1 MQGAFGCPCGFC
13 SFNRDSSSP
22 PSSWGKMAMG
32 DPANTIAPDLLIG
45 PDLREFSRYIADRNG
60 YSLAVYLHLPP
71 GPVEV
76 GGGFAGPQVID
87 TLAVPLDFQRFVS
100 DTVRNLNS
108 EIGLDLW
115 QTSDRSRADIE
126 ILFDSNIDLDDDGLT
141 LGLAAS
147 NLNTAGAPSGSK
159 TRWWEIYL
167 NAPELLGNPTLLRYA
182 FIHELAHSLG
192 LEHPFDNDDGDV
204 YLSANWQSSATPEQ
218 TVMSYRTPS
227 GGNSAW
233 PTWYSTN
240 DLAALKTIWS
250 DRRTALADTTAPVLL
265 DAVLTGNILRLN
277 FNERLDDTA
286 LVAKHFTFK
295 ASGDGRRLRTKAISA
310 VVDSQE
316 RLVTVSLSPTATPIT
331 GLSWSYTPK
340 GKSGSVIADLAGNP
354 WSSKGWLIAEVF
366 ATSQ

>member
-1 MQGAFGCPCGFC
+1 
-13 SFNRDSSSP
+13 
-22 PSSWGKMAMG
+22 MG
-32 DPANTIAPDLLIG
+32 DQAGAIAPDLLIG
-45 PDLREFSRYIADRNG
+45 PRLRDFSQFIAAGNG
-60 YSLAVYLHLPP
+60 NRLAVYLHLPP
-71 GPVEV
+71 GPVQV
-76 GGGFAGPQVID
+76 GGGFAHSQVIN
-87 TLAVPLDFQRFVS
+87 TLAVPQDFQRFTS
-100 DTVRNLNS
+100 DVVLNLNR

-126 ILFDSNIDLDDDGLT
+126 IFFDSVINLDNDGLT
-141 LGLAAS
+141 LGLTIS
-147 NLNTAGAPSGSK
+147 NLKSAGAPSGSK

-167 NAPELLGNPTLLRYA
+167 NAPELLGNPTLLQYA
-182 FIHELAHSLG
+182 FLHELGHSLG
-192 LEHPFDNDDGDV
+192 MEHPFDNSDGDV

-227 GGNSAW
+227 GSNSAW

-240 DLAALKTIWS
+240 DLAALKTIWG

-295 ASGDGRRLRTKAISA
+295 ASGVGRRLRTKAISA

-331 GLSWSYTPK
+331 GLSWSYAPK
-340 GKSGSVIADLAGNP
+340 GKSGSAIADLAGNP

>member
-1 MQGAFGCPCGFC
+1 
-13 SFNRDSSSP
+13 
-22 PSSWGKMAMG
+22 MG
-32 DPANTIAPDLLIG
+32 DQAGAIDPDLLIG
-45 PDLREFSRYIADRNG
+45 PLLRDFSQYIAAGNG
-60 YSLAVYLHLPP
+60 NSLAVYLHLPP
-71 GPVEV
+71 GPVQV
-76 GGGFAGPQVID
+76 GGGFASSQVIN
-87 TLAVPLDFQRFVS
+87 TLAVPQDFQRFTS
-100 DTVRNLNS
+100 DVVLNLNR

-126 ILFDSNIDLDDDGLT
+126 IFFDSEINLDNDGLT
-141 LGLAAS
+141 LGLANS
-147 NLNTAGAPSGSK
+147 NINSAGAPSGSK

-167 NAPELLGNPTLLRYA
+167 NAPELLGNPTLLQYA
-182 FIHELAHSLG
+182 FLHELGHSLG
-192 LEHPFDNDDGDV
+192 MEHPFDNSDGDW
-204 YLSANWQSSATPEQ
+204 YLSTNWQSSATPKQ

-227 GGNSAW
+227 GSNSAW

-240 DLAALKTIWS
+240 DLAALKTIWG

-286 LVAKHFTFK
+286 LVAKHFSFK
-295 ASGDGRRLRTKAISA
+295 ASGVGRRLRTKAISA
-310 VVDSQE
+310 LVDSQE

-340 GKSGSVIADLAGNP
+340 GKSGSAIADLAGNP

>member
-1 MQGAFGCPCGFC
+1 
-13 SFNRDSSSP
+13 
-22 PSSWGKMAMG
+22 MG
-32 DPANTIAPDLLIG
+32 DQAGAIDPDLLIG
-45 PDLREFSRYIADRNG
+45 PLLRDFSQYIAAGNG
-60 YSLAVYLHLPP
+60 NSLAVYLHLPP
-71 GPVEV
+71 GPVQV
-76 GGGFAGPQVID
+76 GGGFASSQVIN
-87 TLAVPLDFQRFVS
+87 TLAVPQDFQRFTS
-100 DTVRNLNS
+100 DVVLNLNR

-126 ILFDSNIDLDDDGLT
+126 IFFDSEINLDNDGLT
-141 LGLAAS
+141 LGLANS
-147 NLNTAGAPSGSK
+147 NINSAGAPSGSK

-167 NAPELLGNPTLLRYA
+167 NAPELLGNPTLLKYA
-182 FIHELAHSLG
+182 FLHELGHSLG
-192 LEHPFDNDDGDV
+192 LEHPFDNSDGDL
-204 YLSANWQSSATPEQ
+204 YLSTNWQSSATPKQ

-227 GGNSAW
+227 GSNSAW

-240 DLAALKTIWS
+240 DLAALKTIWG
-250 DRRTALADTTAPVLL
+250 DRSTALADTTAPVLL

-286 LVAKHFTFK
+286 LVAKHFSFK
-295 ASGDGRRLRTKAISA
+295 ASGVGRRLRTKAISA
-310 VVDSQE
+310 LVDSQE

-340 GKSGSVIADLAGNP
+340 GKSGSAIADLAGNP